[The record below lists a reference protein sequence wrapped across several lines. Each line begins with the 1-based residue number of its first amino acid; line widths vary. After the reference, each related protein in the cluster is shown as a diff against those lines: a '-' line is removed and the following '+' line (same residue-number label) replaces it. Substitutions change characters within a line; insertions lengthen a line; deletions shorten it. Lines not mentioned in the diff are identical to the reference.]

1 MSEIKILD
9 KGYVG
14 DSTNLEGIRITFS
27 KSVEFP
33 LRKKTIELIKVA
45 LEKLKRKQIF
55 DIVRKEF
62 KDILILHQN
71 EFSNYSK
78 NTSKISKHWGSE
90 LDLSRVEGVYIP
102 KNKTIMFTSYTISKN
117 PKEFIKTVIHEIGHA
132 IHDSCLSPSAKKFF
146 DNTSDTLLSFIH
158 NFKKLNASLEESIS
172 QTDTKIFQEYL
183 SSYLKTFLLNKII
196 PEQQNIVK
204 SLEHHESSLAN
215 IVPKEIEDIKLLVE
229 EDLSYQRQRSWIKH
243 QKESLENYEV
253 SITDIIYGITDHL
266 VKQVFGSVFLYCSV
280 IEEFTISEEQY
291 ENYKSAVST
300 SYERVITK
308 HLNKLITDIEK
319 SGIKELES
327 MIKTKYSDLQQS
339 NEALTQKN
347 KVVGIMKTASDL
359 SEYIFDLF
367 PSKYSTKNYT
377 ETFAE
382 CFLYWVLGADNL
394 KMFDKYR
401 MQYTMSISKAGG
413 KQLKMDNYL
422 RSYIE
427 ILLEKKSL

>member
-1 MSEIKILD
+1 M
-9 KGYVG
+9 
-14 DSTNLEGIRITFS
+14 
-27 KSVEFP
+27 
-33 LRKKTIELIKVA
+33 
-45 LEKLKRKQIF
+45 
-55 DIVRKEF
+55 
-62 KDILILHQN
+62 
-71 EFSNYSK
+71 
-78 NTSKISKHWGSE
+78 
-90 LDLSRVEGVYIP
+90 
-102 KNKTIMFTSYTISKN
+102 
-117 PKEFIKTVIHEIGHA
+117 
-132 IHDSCLSPSAKKFF
+132 
-146 DNTSDTLLSFIH
+146 
-158 NFKKLNASLEESIS
+158 
-172 QTDTKIFQEYL
+172 
-183 SSYLKTFLLNKII
+183 
-196 PEQQNIVK
+196 
-204 SLEHHESSLAN
+204 
-215 IVPKEIEDIKLLVE
+215 
-229 EDLSYQRQRSWIKH
+229 SYQRQRSWIKH